1 MNNKIPK
8 ELIAYFVVG
17 VLTTAVNFIAYY
29 TMIYLGVDYKISNTI
44 AFVVS
49 VIFAFIANKK
59 FVFLSEKSFFNEFIK
74 FSLGRSFTYVLDIG
88 TMIILIE
95 IFSVSEYMSKLWT
108 NILVMIVNYVI
119 SKFWTFK

>member
-1 MNNKIPK
+1 MKNQISK
-8 ELIAYFVVG
+8 ELVAYFVVG
-17 VLTTAVNFIAYY
+17 VLTTTVNFIVYY
-29 TMIYLGVDYKISNTI
+29 ALIYIGVDYKISNTI
-44 AFVVS
+44 AFIIS

-59 FVFLSEKSFFNEFIK
+59 YVFLSNKSYLQEFIK
-74 FSLGRSFTYVLDIG
+74 FSLGRLFTYVLDIG

-108 NILVMIVNYVI
+108 NILVMLANYII

>member
-1 MNNKIPK
+1 MKNQISK
-8 ELIAYFVVG
+8 ELVAYFVVG
-17 VLTTAVNFIAYY
+17 VLTTIVNFIVYY
-29 TMIYLGVDYKISNTI
+29 ALIYIGVDYKISNTI
-44 AFVVS
+44 AFIIS

-59 FVFLSEKSFFNEFIK
+59 YVFLSNKSYLQEFIK
-74 FSLGRSFTYVLDIG
+74 FSLGRLFTYVLDIG

-108 NILVMIVNYVI
+108 NILVMLANYII

>member
-1 MNNKIPK
+1 MKNQISK
-8 ELIAYFVVG
+8 ELVAYFVVG
-17 VLTTAVNFIAYY
+17 VLTTTVNFIVYY

-44 AFVVS
+44 AFIIS

-59 FVFLSEKSFFNEFIK
+59 YVFLSNKSYLQEFIK
-74 FSLGRSFTYVLDIG
+74 FSLGRLFTYVLDIG

-108 NILVMIVNYVI
+108 NILVMLANYII